1 MAQKGI
7 SPGLYP
13 SCSVMRCDVAVIG
26 AGPAGSM
33 AAKHAAR
40 TGAETVL
47 IEEHPSIGHPVQC
60 AGLLGVQAVE
70 ASEIPL
76 GSAALHPVCGAAVW
90 SPGGRILRFN
100 ASRVRAWVVDRRLF
114 DRALAVEAVRAGAI
128 LQVRS
133 PVRRIRSQGDR
144 MVLDITG
151 GRSISA
157 RVVVTAEGVM
167 ARIARQAGIGPSHV
181 VLSGAQADVPFQVE
195 DAGRVEVHLGVSPG
209 LFAWVIPTGPASAR
223 VGLCA
228 EASACQHLRRFLSS
242 PPISSRLLG
251 SPLGLVFGGLPMGP
265 PDRTWAHGAIAVG
278 DAAGQVKPTS
288 GGGIYPGL
296 VSARIAGRVAAEAA
310 LAGDNSASR
319 LSEYDRLWRE
329 EVGRELV
336 VGMRLYRLMQG
347 LSARETDQL
356 LELLSRPKVVR
367 AIEEH
372 GDIDRPSRLVARML
386 PALGWSS
393 LELVGLLRLAL
404 R

>member
-1 MAQKGI
+1 
-7 SPGLYP
+7 
-13 SCSVMRCDVAVIG
+13 
-26 AGPAGSM
+26 
-33 AAKHAAR
+33 
-40 TGAETVL
+40 
-47 IEEHPSIGHPVQC
+47 
-60 AGLLGVQAVE
+60 
-70 ASEIPL
+70 
-76 GSAALHPVCGAAVW
+76 
-90 SPGGRILRFN
+90 
-100 ASRVRAWVVDRRLF
+100 
-114 DRALAVEAVRAGAI
+114 
-128 LQVRS
+128 
-133 PVRRIRSQGDR
+133 
-144 MVLDITG
+144 
-151 GRSISA
+151 
-157 RVVVTAEGVM
+157 
-167 ARIARQAGIGPSHV
+167 
-181 VLSGAQADVPFQVE
+181 
-195 DAGRVEVHLGVSPG
+195 
-209 LFAWVIPTGPASAR
+209 
-223 VGLCA
+223 
-228 EASACQHLRRFLSS
+228 
-242 PPISSRLLG
+242 
-251 SPLGLVFGGLPMGP
+251 MGP